1 MYVLT
6 FLHITHWHMH
16 LEHLFILSFT
26 PWLVLPLK
34 AQLEINT
41 NNK

>member
-6 FLHITHWHMH
+6 FLHITNWHMH
-16 LEHLFILSFT
+16 LEHLFISSIT

-41 NNK
+41 KNK